1 MILLLAGHLLVA
13 LAAPLLVSRL
23 GRRAFFVLALAP
35 ASAAAWALAH
45 TQDVLDGSGPVE
57 TVAWVPALSIE
68 LAFRLDTLSWLMT
81 LLVGG
86 VGALVLVYCGGYFS
100 RTAAGLGRFGAV
112 LVAFAGAMLGLVTT
126 DDLLLLYV
134 FWELTTV
141 FSYLLI
147 GHYSDRKASRRAA
160 MQAIVLTTF
169 GGLAMLVGL
178 VLLGEEVGSYRL
190 SEVLA
195 DPPAGTVAAVAVVLL
210 LLGAL
215 SKSAL
220 VPLHFWLP
228 AAMAAPTPVSA
239 YLHAAAMVKAGVY
252 LVARFAPGFADVPV
266 WQVVVAAAGTWT
278 LVHGGYRA
286 LRQHDLKLVLAFGTV
301 SQLGLLVLLVGLPGK
316 ATALAGLAMLG
327 AHAMFKASLFLV
339 VGIVDAATGTRD
351 LRRLTGVG
359 RALPWTATAGAL
371 ATLSMIGMFPFAG
384 FVAKEAALE
393 ALLHEATTPAGLL
406 VVVGM
411 VVGSVLTVA
420 YGLRFWW
427 GAFADKPLSA
437 TDDDGAPLEPPTVSP
452 PSLVLVAPAAVLAAL
467 GLVTGLLP
475 GLGERLLA
483 PHAAAYAGEPGHLVL
498 WAGFKPAFWLTVGI
512 LATGALL
519 FVARARVERA
529 QARVAVGVDAD
540 RAYRRLMRRLDD
552 VAADVTALTQR
563 GSLPVYLGVILTV
576 LIVLQTVALAQTGL
590 PGPDEVR
597 PYDRPAQIVVG
608 GLVVAGAVLAANARR
623 RLKAVVLAGVSGY
636 GVAALF
642 MLHGAPD
649 LALTQVLVETVTLV
663 VFVLVLRRLPAYFSV
678 RPLAASRWL
687 RIAIGLAAGLVVGAL
702 ALVVPTA
709 RVHVPVSVDFPEEAY
724 VFGGGK
730 NIVNVTLVDIRAW
743 DTTGEI
749 AVLLVA
755 ATGVA
760 SLIFLRSRSGS
771 IFRSSS
777 ARGTGYV
784 WASVPQPA
792 IVRRLAAQARAKQST
807 GAGAPGRNRE
817 WLGAGSTLAPQ
828 RRSVVF
834 EIITRLL
841 FHSMVVVGL
850 YLLFAGHNSPGGGF
864 AGGLVVGIALV
875 VRYLAGGRYEL
886 GDAAPVHPG
895 LLLGLGLFLSA
906 GVGLVAVLAGGSLLQ
921 SVIIEFTVP
930 VLGPIKLVTS
940 VFFDIGVFLLVL
952 GVVLDVLR
960 SLGAEIDRHTEEGAP
975 DSSDP
980 DTADPRVTDRD
991 DGPAGGGG
999 ADPDRAPGRAPD
1011 DDGPA
1016 APRSGTPL
1024 SEPLDGSLS
1033 TTDARGGTDR

>member
-1 MILLLAGHLLVA
+1 MLLLLAVHLAMA
-13 LAAPLLVSRL
+13 LAAPVLVSRL

-35 ASAAAWALAH
+35 ASAAVWALSQTRA
-45 TQDVLDGSGPVE
+45 VLDGDGPTEV
-57 TVAWVPALSIE
+57 VAWVPALSIE
-68 LAFRLDTLSWLMT
+68 LAFRLDTLGWLMT

-86 VGALVLVYCGGYFS
+86 VGALVLVYCAAYFS
-100 RTAAGLGRFGAV
+100 ASAGGLGRFGGV

-160 MQAIVLTTF
+160 MQAIILTTF

-178 VLLGEEVGSYRL
+178 VLLGEAGGSYRV
-190 SEVLA
+190 SDVLA
-195 DPPAGTVAAVAVVLL
+195 DPPTGAVASVAVVLL

-252 LVARFAPGFADVPV
+252 LVARFAPAFADLPV
-266 WQVVVAAAGTWT
+266 WKAVVAVAGTWT

-286 LRQHDLKLVLAFGTV
+286 LRQYDLKLVLAFGTV
-301 SQLGLLVLLVGLPGK
+301 SQLGLLVLLVGLPGR

-359 RALPWTATAGAL
+359 RALPLTATAGAL

-393 ALLHEATTPAGLL
+393 ALLAEATTPSGLL

-411 VVGSVLTVA
+411 VVGSALTVA

-427 GAFADKPLSA
+427 GAFADKRLPA
-437 TDDDGAPLEPPTVSP
+437 TDDDGAPVEPPHVSR
-452 PSLVLVAPAAVLAAL
+452 PSLVLVAPAAVLAVL

-475 GLGERLLA
+475 GLGETLLA
-483 PHAAAYAGEPGHLVL
+483 PHAAGYAGEEGHLVL
-498 WAGFKPAFWLTVGI
+498 WAGFKPAFWLTVLV
-512 LATGALL
+512 LAAGAAM
-519 FVARARVERA
+519 FAARAWVERA
-529 QARVAVGVDAD
+529 QSRVSVPLDAD

-552 VAADVTALTQR
+552 AAADVTALTQR
-563 GSLPVYLGVILTV
+563 GSLPFYLGVILLAMV
-576 LIVLQTVALAQTGL
+576 ALQTVALTRTGL

-597 PYDRPAQIVVG
+597 LYDRPAQLVVG
-608 GLVVAGAVLAANARR
+608 GLAVAGAVLAANARR

-687 RIAIGLAAGLVVGAL
+687 RMAIGVASGLVVGAL

-709 RVHVPVSVDFPEEAY
+709 RVHPPVSEDFPEEAY
-724 VFGGGK
+724 VFGGGR

-760 SLIFLRSRSGS
+760 SLIFLSTRSGS

-777 ARGTGYV
+777 ARGSGYV
-784 WASVPQPA
+784 WDSVPQPA
-792 IVRRLAAQARAKQST
+792 VIRRLTVDARAQHA
-807 GAGAPGRNRE
+807 AGTLSPGRNRE

-864 AGGLVVGIALV
+864 AGGLVVGIALI

-921 SVIIEFTVP
+921 SVIIEFAVP

-960 SLGAEIDRHTEEGAP
+960 SLGAEIDRHSEEAAP
-975 DSSDP
+975 DS
-980 DTADPRVTDRD
+980 ADPEVRGTERVS
-991 DGPAGGGG
+991 AGAREGQDPG
-999 ADPDRAPGRAPD
+999 AGAGTRGR
-1011 DDGPA
+1011 
-1016 APRSGTPL
+1016 GTSM
-1024 SEPLDGSLS
+1024 SEPIDGSLS
-1033 TTDARGGTDR
+1033 GRGTGEGGGR

>member
-1 MILLLAGHLLVA
+1 MLLLLAVHLIVA
-13 LAAPLLVSRL
+13 LAAPLLVSWL

-35 ASAAAWALAH
+35 ASAAAWALSH
-45 TQDVLDGSGPVE
+45 TQAVLDGQGPTEV
-57 TVAWVPALSIE
+57 VAWVPALSIE
-68 LAFRLDTLSWLMT
+68 LAFRLDTLGWLMT

-86 VGALVLVYCGGYFS
+86 VGALVLVYCAAYFS
-100 RTAAGLGRFGAV
+100 PTASGLGRFGGV

-178 VLLGEEVGSYRL
+178 IMLGEAVGSYRV
-190 SEVLA
+190 SDVLA
-195 DPPAGTVAAVAVVLL
+195 APPTGTYAAVAVVLL

-266 WQVVVAAAGTWT
+266 WQVLVAAAGTWT

-286 LRQHDLKLVLAFGTV
+286 LRQQDLKLVLAFGTV

-359 RALPWTATAGAL
+359 RALPWTAAAGAL

-384 FVAKEAALE
+384 FVAKEAGLE
-393 ALLHEATTPAGLL
+393 ALLHEATTPAGVL

-411 VVGSVLTVA
+411 VVGSALTVA

-427 GAFADKPLSA
+427 GAFADKQLPA
-437 TDDDGAPLEPPTVSP
+437 TDDDGAPVEPPTVSA
-452 PSLVLVAPAAVLAAL
+452 PSLVLVAPAAVLAVL

-483 PHAAAYAGEPGHLVL
+483 PHAALYDGEPGHLVL
-498 WAGFKPAFWLTVGI
+498 WAGFKPAFWITVGI

-519 FVARARVERA
+519 FVARTRVERA
-529 QARVAVGVDAD
+529 QARVAVRVDAD

-552 VAADVTALTQR
+552 LAADVTALTQR

-576 LIVLQTVALAQTGL
+576 LVVVQTVALVQTGL
-590 PGPDEVR
+590 PGADEVR

-678 RPLAASRWL
+678 RPLAASRWV
-687 RIAIGLAAGLVVGAL
+687 RMAIGLAAGLVVGAL
-702 ALVVPTA
+702 ALIVPTA

-724 VFGGGK
+724 VFGGGR

-760 SLIFLRSRSGS
+760 SLIFLRTRSGS

-784 WASVPQPA
+784 WASAPQPA

-807 GAGAPGRNRE
+807 GATAPGRNRE

-841 FHSMVVVGL
+841 FHSMIVVGL

-906 GVGLVAVLAGGSLLQ
+906 GVGLLAVLAGGSLLQ
-921 SVIIEFTVP
+921 SVIIEFSLP

-975 DSSDP
+975 DSADP
-980 DTADPRVTDRD
+980 ETADPRATDVD
-991 DGPAGGGG
+991 DGPPRGAGPGSAGAEGGE
-999 ADPDRAPGRAPD
+999 APGALARAS
-1011 DDGPA
+1011 
-1016 APRSGTPL
+1016 RGTPL
-1024 SEPLDGSLS
+1024 SEPLDGSLTGRS
-1033 TTDARGGTDR
+1033 GPEGGDR

>member
-1 MILLLAGHLLVA
+1 MLLLLVVHLAMA
-13 LAAPLLVSRL
+13 LAAPLLASWL

-35 ASAAAWALAH
+35 ASAAVWALAQ
-45 TQDVLDGSGPVE
+45 TPAVLSGEGPAEV
-57 TVAWVPALSIE
+57 VAWVPALSIE
-68 LAFRLDTLSWLMT
+68 LAFRLDTLGWLMT

-86 VGALVLVYCGGYFS
+86 VGALVLVYCAAYFS
-100 RTAAGLGRFGAV
+100 ASAAGLGRFGGV

-160 MQAIVLTTF
+160 MQAIILTTF

-178 VLLGEEVGSYRL
+178 VLLGESVGSYRL
-190 SEVLA
+190 SDVLA
-195 DPPAGTVAAVAVVLL
+195 DPPAGTVASVAVVLL

-266 WQVVVAAAGTWT
+266 WKGVVAAAGTWT

-286 LRQHDLKLVLAFGTV
+286 LRQYDLKLVLAFGTV

-359 RALPWTATAGAL
+359 RALPVTATAAAL

-393 ALLHEATTPAGLL
+393 ALLADAGTPTGLL

-411 VVGSVLTVA
+411 VVGSALTVA
-420 YGLRFWW
+420 YGARFWW
-427 GAFADKPLSA
+427 GAFADKPLPS
-437 TDDDGAPLEPPTVSP
+437 TDDDGAPVEAPHVSR
-452 PSLVLVAPAAVLAAL
+452 PSVVLVGPAAVLAAL
-467 GLVTGLLP
+467 GLVLGVLP
-475 GLGERLLA
+475 GLGERLLSG
-483 PHAAAYAGEPGHLVL
+483 HAAAYDGEAGHLVL
-498 WAGFKPAFWLTVGI
+498 WAGFKPAFWLTVLI
-512 LATGALL
+512 LGAGALL
-519 FVARARVERA
+519 FLARTRVERA
-529 QARVAVGVDAD
+529 QSRVHVPVDAD
-540 RAYRRLMRRLDD
+540 RAYRRLMRRLDE

-563 GSLPVYLGVILTV
+563 GSLPVYLGVILLV
-576 LIVLQTVALAQTGL
+576 MVAMQTVALTQTGL
-590 PGPDEVR
+590 PGVDELR
-597 PYDRPAQIVVG
+597 LYDRPAQVVVG
-608 GLVVAGAVLAANARR
+608 GLAVAGALLAANARR

-636 GVAALF
+636 GIAALF

-687 RIAIGLAAGLVVGAL
+687 RIAVGVASGLVVGAL

-709 RVHVPVSVDFPEEAY
+709 RVHAPVSADFPEEAY
-724 VFGGGK
+724 VFGGGR

-760 SLIFLRSRSGS
+760 SLIFLSTRSGS

-784 WASVPQPA
+784 WDSVPQPA
-792 IVRRLAAQARAKQST
+792 VIRRLASQAQAQHAERS
-807 GAGAPGRNRE
+807 GSPGRNRE

-828 RRSVVF
+828 RRSVMF

-841 FHSMVVVGL
+841 FHSMVLVGL
-850 YLLFAGHNSPGGGF
+850 YLLFAGHNTPGGGF
-864 AGGLVVGIALV
+864 AGGLVVGIALI

-921 SVIIEFTVP
+921 SVIIEFTLP

-975 DSSDP
+975 DSADP
-980 DTADPRVTDRD
+980 ETADPDVTDRD
-991 DGPAGGGG
+991 GG
-999 ADPDRAPGRAPD
+999 AGNRPRADARAPRP
-1011 DDGPA
+1011 
-1016 APRSGTPL
+1016 GTSM
-1024 SEPLDGSLS
+1024 SEPLDGSLAGRIS
-1033 TTDARGGTDR
+1033 REDAGR